1 MRRFRFTVAIGLALL
16 ASGFA
21 AEAQAGR
28 FWCRGPYV
36 APTFAYGNVGYAA
49 GYSTAVTRWGWGGW
63 CGPRWGGWCAPRLNW
78 CAPRWGWGCRPWGW
92 GCAPWYGATNWYGAT
107 TWGCVD
113 SVYLSVPAGGGA
125 TFFSGS
131 IVPFPVYGGWGYP
144 ATCLPGGYG
153 WYGYPY
159 GTALPGGCAP
169 QFGPAGVLPFLGLGA
184 STANANAGALVA
196 RAPQAARPV
205 IAAAPQG
212 GGRTAVVRASTGV
225 ARLRAARL
233 VAVGDRHLREADGDP
248 VRLTAALDA
257 YRRAA
262 GIAQDQPDIQLRQ
275 SLVLV
280 ALGRQDQADAAIGR
294 AVAIDG
300 RLAPTPVPPANG
312 LRAVA
317 ATDPIFGDRP
327 AGAAPPFAVRG
338 AAILREIAA
347 QAGDDGAGR
356 VVATLADRWSQRFDG
371 RLGALAADGAPA
383 HGRHEFAR

>member
-1 MRRFRFTVAIGLALL
+1 MSRLRFSVAMVVALVV
-16 ASGFA
+16 SGFA
-21 AEAQAGR
+21 VEAQAGR
-28 FWCRGPYV
+28 VWCRGPYV

-63 CGPRWGGWCAPRLNW
+63 CGPRWGGWCAPRLG
-78 CAPRWGWGCRPWGW
+78 WGCRPWAWGCRPWGW
-92 GCAPWYGATNWYGAT
+92 GCAPWYGAT
-107 TWGCVD
+107 TWGGYD
-113 SVYLSVPAGGGA
+113 SVSLSVPVGGGA
-125 TFFSGS
+125 TFFSGAL
-131 IVPFPVYGGWGYP
+131 VPYPVYGGWGYP
-144 ATCLPGGYG
+144 ATWVPGGYG

-159 GTALPGGCAP
+159 GTVLPSGFAP
-169 QFGPAGVLPFLGLGA
+169 QFGPAGVFPFLGLGA

-196 RAPQAARPV
+196 RAPTASRPV

-212 GGRTAVVRASTGV
+212 GGRTALVRASTGI

-233 VAVGDRHLREADGDP
+233 VAVGDRQLRSADGDP

-262 GIAQDQPDIQLRQ
+262 AIAQDQPDIQLRQ
-275 SLVLV
+275 SLVLM
-280 ALGRQDQADAAIGR
+280 ALDRRDQADAAIGR

-300 RLAPTPVPPANG
+300 RLAPVPAPPAAG
-312 LRAVA
+312 LQLVA
-317 ATDPIFGDRP
+317 AADPIFGDRP
-327 AGAAPPFAVRG
+327 AGTAPPFAVRG

-347 QAGDDGAGR
+347 QADGDDAAGR

-371 RLGALAADGAPA
+371 RLGALAVDGAPA

>member
-1 MRRFRFTVAIGLALL
+1 MSRVRFSVAMVVAVVV
-16 ASGFA
+16 SGFA
-21 AEAQAGR
+21 VEAQAGR

-63 CGPRWGGWCAPRLNW
+63 CGPRWGGWCAPRWNW
-78 CAPRWGWGCRPWGW
+78 CGPRWGWGCRPWGW
-92 GCAPWYGATNWYGAT
+92 GCAPWYGAT
-107 TWGCVD
+107 TWSGYD
-113 SVYLSVPAGGGA
+113 SVSLSVPVGGGA
-125 TFFSGS
+125 TFFSGAL
-131 IVPFPVYGGWGYP
+131 VPYPVYGGWGYP
-144 ATCLPGGYG
+144 ATWVPGGYG

-159 GTALPGGCAP
+159 GTVLPSGFAP
-169 QFGPAGVLPFLGLGA
+169 QFGPAGVFPFLGLGA
-184 STANANAGALVA
+184 STANANAGALAA
-196 RAPQAARPV
+196 RAPTASRPV

-233 VAVGDRHLREADGDP
+233 VAVGDRNLRAADGDP

-262 GIAQDQPDIQLRQ
+262 AIAQDQPDIQLRQ
-275 SLVLV
+275 SLVLM
-280 ALGRQDQADAAIGR
+280 ALDRQDQADAAISR

-300 RLAPTPVPPANG
+300 RLAPVPAPPAAG
-312 LRAVA
+312 LQAVA
-317 ATDPIFGDRP
+317 TADPIFGDRP
-327 AGAAPPFAVRG
+327 AGTAPPFAVRG

-347 QAGDDGAGR
+347 QARGDDAAGR

>member
-1 MRRFRFTVAIGLALL
+1 MSRLRFSVAMVVALVV
-16 ASGFA
+16 SGFA
-21 AEAQAGR
+21 VEAQAGR

-63 CGPRWGGWCAPRLNW
+63 CGPRWGGWCAPRLG
-78 CAPRWGWGCRPWGW
+78 WGCRPWAWGCRPWGW
-92 GCAPWYGATNWYGAT
+92 GCAPWYGAT
-107 TWGCVD
+107 TWGGYD
-113 SVYLSVPAGGGA
+113 SVSLSVPVGGGA
-125 TFFSGS
+125 TFFSGAL
-131 IVPFPVYGGWGYP
+131 VPYPVYGGWGYP
-144 ATCLPGGYG
+144 ATWVPGGYG

-159 GTALPGGCAP
+159 GTVLPSGFAP
-169 QFGPAGVLPFLGLGA
+169 QFGPAGVFPFLGLGA

-196 RAPQAARPV
+196 RAPTASRPV

-212 GGRTAVVRASTGV
+212 GGRTALVRASTGI

-233 VAVGDRHLREADGDP
+233 VAVGDRQLRSADGDP

-262 GIAQDQPDIQLRQ
+262 AIAQDQPDIQLRQ
-275 SLVLV
+275 SLVLM
-280 ALGRQDQADAAIGR
+280 ALDRRDQADAAIGR

-300 RLAPTPVPPANG
+300 RLAPVPAPPAAG
-312 LRAVA
+312 LQLVA
-317 ATDPIFGDRP
+317 AADPIFGDRP
-327 AGAAPPFAVRG
+327 AGTAPPFAVRG

-347 QAGDDGAGR
+347 QA
-356 VVATLADRWSQRFDG
+356 ATLADRWSQRFDG
-371 RLGALAADGAPA
+371 RLGALAVDGAPA

>member
-1 MRRFRFTVAIGLALL
+1 MSRVRFSVAMVVALVV
-16 ASGFA
+16 SGFA
-21 AEAQAGR
+21 VEAQAGR

-63 CGPRWGGWCAPRLNW
+63 CGPRWGGWCAPRLG
-78 CAPRWGWGCRPWGW
+78 WGCRPWAWGCRPWGW
-92 GCAPWYGATNWYGAT
+92 GCAPWYGAT
-107 TWGCVD
+107 TWGGYD
-113 SVYLSVPAGGGA
+113 SVSLSVPVGGGA
-125 TFFSGS
+125 TFFSGAL
-131 IVPFPVYGGWGYP
+131 VPYPVYGGWGYP
-144 ATCLPGGYG
+144 ATWVPGGYG

-159 GTALPGGCAP
+159 GTVLPSGFAP
-169 QFGPAGVLPFLGLGA
+169 QFGPAGVFPFLGLGA

-196 RAPQAARPV
+196 RAPTASRPV

-212 GGRTAVVRASTGV
+212 GGRTALVRASTGI

-233 VAVGDRHLREADGDP
+233 VAVGDRQLRSADGDP

-262 GIAQDQPDIQLRQ
+262 AIAQDQPDIQLRQ
-275 SLVLV
+275 SLVLM
-280 ALGRQDQADAAIGR
+280 ALDRRDQADAAIGR

-300 RLAPTPVPPANG
+300 RLAPVPAPPAAG
-312 LRAVA
+312 LQLVA
-317 ATDPIFGDRP
+317 AADPIFGDRP
-327 AGAAPPFAVRG
+327 AGTAPPFAVRG

-347 QAGDDGAGR
+347 QADGDDAAGR

-371 RLGALAADGAPA
+371 RLGALAVDGAPA

>member
-1 MRRFRFTVAIGLALL
+1 MSRLRFSVAMVVALVV
-16 ASGFA
+16 SGFA
-21 AEAQAGR
+21 VEAQAGR

-63 CGPRWGGWCAPRLNW
+63 CGPRWGGWCAPRLG
-78 CAPRWGWGCRPWGW
+78 WGCRPWAWGCRPWGW
-92 GCAPWYGATNWYGAT
+92 GCAPWYGAT
-107 TWGCVD
+107 TWGGYD
-113 SVYLSVPAGGGA
+113 SVSLSVPVGGGA
-125 TFFSGS
+125 TFFSGAL
-131 IVPFPVYGGWGYP
+131 VPYPVYGGWGYP
-144 ATCLPGGYG
+144 ATWVPGGYG

-159 GTALPGGCAP
+159 GTVLPSGFAP
-169 QFGPAGVLPFLGLGA
+169 QFGPAGVFPFLGLGA

-196 RAPQAARPV
+196 RAPTVSRPV

-212 GGRTAVVRASTGV
+212 GGRTALVRASTGI

-233 VAVGDRHLREADGDP
+233 VAVGDRQLRSADGDP

-262 GIAQDQPDIQLRQ
+262 AIAQDQPDIQLRQ
-275 SLVLV
+275 SLVLM
-280 ALGRQDQADAAIGR
+280 ALDRRDQADAAIGR

-300 RLAPTPVPPANG
+300 RLAPVPAPPAAG
-312 LRAVA
+312 LQVVA
-317 ATDPIFGDRP
+317 AADPIFGDRP
-327 AGAAPPFAVRG
+327 AGTAPPFAVRG

-347 QAGDDGAGR
+347 QADGDDAAGR

-371 RLGALAADGAPA
+371 RLGALAVDGAPA

>member
-1 MRRFRFTVAIGLALL
+1 MSRLRFSVAMVVALVV
-16 ASGFA
+16 SGFA
-21 AEAQAGR
+21 VEAQAGR

-63 CGPRWGGWCAPRLNW
+63 CGPRWGGWCAPRLG
-78 CAPRWGWGCRPWGW
+78 WGCRPWAWGCRPWGW
-92 GCAPWYGATNWYGAT
+92 GCAPWYGAT
-107 TWGCVD
+107 TWGGYD
-113 SVYLSVPAGGGA
+113 SVSLSVPVGGGA
-125 TFFSGS
+125 TFFSGAL
-131 IVPFPVYGGWGYP
+131 VPYPVYGGWGYP
-144 ATCLPGGYG
+144 ATWVPGGYG

-159 GTALPGGCAP
+159 GTVLPSGFAP
-169 QFGPAGVLPFLGLGA
+169 QFGPAGVFPFLGLGA

-196 RAPQAARPV
+196 RAPTASRPV

-212 GGRTAVVRASTGV
+212 GGRTALVRASTGI

-233 VAVGDRHLREADGDP
+233 VAVGDRQLRSADGDP

-262 GIAQDQPDIQLRQ
+262 AIAQDQPDIQLRQ
-275 SLVLV
+275 SLVLM
-280 ALGRQDQADAAIGR
+280 ALDRRDQADAAIGR

-300 RLAPTPVPPANG
+300 RLAPVPAPPAAG
-312 LRAVA
+312 LQLVA
-317 ATDPIFGDRP
+317 AADPIFGDRP
-327 AGAAPPFAVRG
+327 AGTAPPFAVRG

-347 QAGDDGAGR
+347 QADGDDAAGR

-371 RLGALAADGAPA
+371 RLGALAVDGAPA
-383 HGRHEFAR
+383 HGRQDFAR

>member
-1 MRRFRFTVAIGLALL
+1 MSRLRFSVAMVVALVV
-16 ASGFA
+16 SGFA
-21 AEAQAGR
+21 VEAQAGR

-63 CGPRWGGWCAPRLNW
+63 CGPRWGGWCAPRLG
-78 CAPRWGWGCRPWGW
+78 WGCRPWAWGCRPWGW
-92 GCAPWYGATNWYGAT
+92 GCAPWYGAT
-107 TWGCVD
+107 TWGGYD
-113 SVYLSVPAGGGA
+113 SVSLSVPVGGGA
-125 TFFSGS
+125 TFFSGAL
-131 IVPFPVYGGWGYP
+131 VPYPVYGGWGYP
-144 ATCLPGGYG
+144 ATWVPGGYG

-159 GTALPGGCAP
+159 GTVLPSGFAP
-169 QFGPAGVLPFLGLGA
+169 QFGPAGVFPFLGLGA

-196 RAPQAARPV
+196 RAPTASRPV

-212 GGRTAVVRASTGV
+212 GGRTALVRASTGI

-233 VAVGDRHLREADGDP
+233 VAVGDRQLRSADGDP

-262 GIAQDQPDIQLRQ
+262 AIAQDQPDIQLRQ
-275 SLVLV
+275 SLVLM
-280 ALGRQDQADAAIGR
+280 ALDRRDQADAAIGR

-300 RLAPTPVPPANG
+300 RLAPVPAPPAAG
-312 LRAVA
+312 LQLVA
-317 ATDPIFGDRP
+317 AADPIFGDRP
-327 AGAAPPFAVRG
+327 AGTAPPFAVRG

-347 QAGDDGAGR
+347 QADGDDAAGR

-371 RLGALAADGAPA
+371 RLGALAVDGAPA

>member
-1 MRRFRFTVAIGLALL
+1 MSRLRFSVAMVVALVV
-16 ASGFA
+16 SGFA
-21 AEAQAGR
+21 VEAQAGR

-63 CGPRWGGWCAPRLNW
+63 CGPRWGGWCAPRLG
-78 CAPRWGWGCRPWGW
+78 WGCRPWAWGCRPWGW
-92 GCAPWYGATNWYGAT
+92 GCAPWYGAT
-107 TWGCVD
+107 TWGGYD
-113 SVYLSVPAGGGA
+113 SVSLSVPVGGGA
-125 TFFSGS
+125 TFFSGAL
-131 IVPFPVYGGWGYP
+131 VPYPVYGGWGYP
-144 ATCLPGGYG
+144 ATWVPGGYG

-159 GTALPGGCAP
+159 GTVLPSGFAP
-169 QFGPAGVLPFLGLGA
+169 QFGPAGVFPFLGLGA

-196 RAPQAARPV
+196 RAPTASRPV

-212 GGRTAVVRASTGV
+212 GGRTALVRASTGI

-233 VAVGDRHLREADGDP
+233 VAVGDRQLRSADGDP

-262 GIAQDQPDIQLRQ
+262 AIAQDQPDIQLRQ
-275 SLVLV
+275 SLVLM
-280 ALGRQDQADAAIGR
+280 ALDRRDQADAAIGR

-300 RLAPTPVPPANG
+300 RLAPVPAPPAAG
-312 LRAVA
+312 LQVVA
-317 ATDPIFGDRP
+317 AADPIFGDRP
-327 AGAAPPFAVRG
+327 AGTAPPFAVRG

-347 QAGDDGAGR
+347 QADGDDAAGR

-371 RLGALAADGAPA
+371 RLGALAVDGAPA

>member
-1 MRRFRFTVAIGLALL
+1 MRRFRFAVALVVALL
-16 ASGFA
+16 AAGFS
-21 AEAQAGR
+21 AEARAGR

-63 CGPRWGGWCAPRLNW
+63 CGPRWGGWCAPRWNW
-78 CAPRWGWGCRPWGW
+78 CGPRWAWGCP
-92 GCAPWYGATNWYGAT
+92 PWYGAT

-113 SVYLSVPAGGGA
+113 AVSLSVSGGNA

-131 IVPFPVYGGWGYP
+131 LVPYPVYGGCWGYP
-144 ATCLPGGYG
+144 ATWVPGGYG

-159 GTALPGGCAP
+159 GTVLPSGFAP
-169 QFGPAGVLPFLGLGA
+169 QFGPAGVFPFLGLGA

-196 RAPQAARPV
+196 RSPTASRTV
-205 IAAAPQG
+205 IAAAPQPS
-212 GGRTAVVRASTGV
+212 GRPALVRGSTGI
-225 ARLRAARL
+225 ARLRATRL
-233 VAVGDRHLREADGDP
+233 VAVGDRHLRAAQGDP

-262 GIAQDQPDIQLRQ
+262 AIAQDQPDIQLRQ

-280 ALGRQDQADAAIGR
+280 ALDRQDQADAAIGR

-300 RLAPTPVPPANG
+300 RLAAVPAPPPAG
-312 LRAVA
+312 LAVA
-317 ATDPIFGDRP
+317 ADPVFGDRP
-327 AGAAPPFAVRG
+327 AGGPPPFAVRG

-347 QAGDDGAGR
+347 QAEGDDGAGR

-371 RLGALAADGAPA
+371 RLGALAASPA
-383 HGRHEFAR
+383 TP

>member
-1 MRRFRFTVAIGLALL
+1 MSRLRFSVAMVVALVV
-16 ASGFA
+16 SGFA
-21 AEAQAGR
+21 VEAQAGR

-63 CGPRWGGWCAPRLNW
+63 CGPRWGGWCAPRLG
-78 CAPRWGWGCRPWGW
+78 WGCRPWAWGCRPWGW
-92 GCAPWYGATNWYGAT
+92 GCAPWYGAT
-107 TWGCVD
+107 TWGGYD
-113 SVYLSVPAGGGA
+113 SVSLSVPVGGGA
-125 TFFSGS
+125 TFFSGAL
-131 IVPFPVYGGWGYP
+131 VPYPVYGGWGYP
-144 ATCLPGGYG
+144 ATWVPGGYG

-159 GTALPGGCAP
+159 GTVLPSGFAP
-169 QFGPAGVLPFLGLGA
+169 EFGPAGVFPFLGLGA

-196 RAPQAARPV
+196 RAPTASRPV

-212 GGRTAVVRASTGV
+212 GGRTALVRASTGI

-233 VAVGDRHLREADGDP
+233 VAVGDRQLRSADGDP

-262 GIAQDQPDIQLRQ
+262 AIAQDQPDIQLRQ
-275 SLVLV
+275 SLVLM
-280 ALGRQDQADAAIGR
+280 ALDRRDQADAAIGR

-300 RLAPTPVPPANG
+300 RLAPVPAPPAAG
-312 LRAVA
+312 LQLVA
-317 ATDPIFGDRP
+317 AADPIFGDRP
-327 AGAAPPFAVRG
+327 AGTAPPFAVRG

-347 QAGDDGAGR
+347 QADGDDAAGR

-371 RLGALAADGAPA
+371 RLGALAVDGAPA